1 MTDSYQLDHRARQQP
16 GADWLTGKEAA
27 EYLRVKTRT
36 LLLWARQGKV
46 KGHKLS
52 GVKRHVWR
60 FRQAELDASLE
71 MPSVRPEGTE
81 Q

>member
-1 MTDSYQLDHRARQQP
+1 MPMQQQVTV
-16 GADWLTGKEAA
+16 DWLTAPEAA
-27 EYLRVKTRT
+27 EHLRVKTRT

-71 MPSVRPEGTE
+71 MPSVRPDERVE